1 MKSLKRT
8 TVWVMA
14 LTIIVKAAG
23 FLRDI
28 VLSYYYG
35 ASYITD
41 AYIISLTI
49 PIVIFSFVSMGL
61 STSLIP
67 SYTKIKNKQGKQ
79 SADDFLSRLIIFL
92 GYSTTILI
100 GIILVIPSFA
110 VKIFT
115 ANINEQTLEMASL
128 LTRINIFSLYP
139 LLLFAMFSGYL
150 QINNQFRISSIAPL
164 GSHITSIVGFYLS
177 TIYSLTFLGYTT
189 VLGFLIQLLIII
201 PFVKQKKYKFKYH
214 FKRNDKELKY
224 FLSLASPV
232 IIGSS
237 ITQLNLLVD
246 RYIASGLG
254 EGRIS
259 ALEYSSKLIQ
269 FANGIIAVSI
279 AITMYPLITNL
290 LSTEKIKEAQNQI
303 TSSLINV
310 VVYLSPI
317 SVLIL
322 IFSEEIVEVLFGR
335 GAFDDFAV
343 SLTASSLFFYAIGL
357 VFLGLREVISRAFFA
372 HSNTKLPMINASL
385 FLLVNIFLSV
395 SLSKQLGVGGVALA
409 TSITS
414 ILSFFS
420 LLHLYIRKIGV
431 LKIQKMFYATTKVFI
446 SLLCMFFS
454 IYILDKIFLAHGLTY
469 LVTLSIIGLI
479 FYFLSLEI
487 LKKWKW

>member
-1 MKSLKRT
+1 
-8 TVWVMA
+8 MA
-14 LTIIVKAAG
+14 LTIIVKGAG

-28 VLSYYYG
+28 ILSYYYG

-49 PIVIFSFVSMGL
+49 PVVIFSFVSMGL

-67 SYTKIKNKQGKQ
+67 SYTKIKNEQGKQ
-79 SADDFLSRLIIFL
+79 SADDFLSRLIIL
-92 GYSTTILI
+92 LVCSTTILI

-115 ANINEQTLEMASL
+115 ANLNEQTLELASL
-128 LTRINIFSLYP
+128 LTQINIFSLYP

-164 GSHITSIVGFYLS
+164 GSHVISMVGFYLS
-177 TIYSLTFLGYTT
+177 TIYSLIFLGYTT
-189 VLGFLIQLLIII
+189 VLGFFIQLLIII
-201 PFVKQKKYKFKYH
+201 PFVKQKGYKFNYH
-214 FKRNDKELKY
+214 LKRNDKELKT

-290 LSTEKIKEAQNQI
+290 ISSERLKEAQTQI
-303 TSSLINV
+303 LSSLINV
-310 VVYLSPI
+310 IVYLSPI
-317 SVLIL
+317 SVLIF

-343 SLTASSLFFYAIGL
+343 FLTASTLSYYAIGL
-357 VFLGLREVISRAFFA
+357 VFLGLREVLSRAFFA

-385 FLLVNIFLSV
+385 FLIVNVFLSLL
-395 SLSKQLGVGGVALA
+395 LSKHLGVGGVALA

-420 LLHLYIRKIGV
+420 LLYLYVKKIDF
-431 LKIQKMFYATTKVFI
+431 LKVQNIFITTIKVFV
-446 SLLCMFFS
+446 SLLCMLLS
-454 IYILDKIFLAHGLTY
+454 IYILDKYFLKHGLTY
-469 LVTLSIIGLI
+469 LAVLSLIGLI
-479 FYFLSLEI
+479 SYFLSLKI